1 MDPGLAARL
10 DTPRLREL
18 IDRERPYD
26 PKGVLAAR
34 ARLAAAG
41 LDPQD
46 AASVLTQARLRD
58 RAADKL
64 GPRADRLLLTAEG
77 LEQATRA
84 DVADRHAQR
93 LHATGVRTVWDIGCG
108 LGSDALA
115 LAGAGLRV
123 LAVDRDPATARL
135 AQANLR
141 GYDAAVVVTQAER
154 LGLTGDTA
162 RIALW
167 CDPAR
172 RLPGR
177 GTASGGAV
185 RVRDLESLSPAWS
198 VVRELAGAAAA
209 AGVKLA
215 PGFAPTQIPTGV
227 EAQWTSVDG
236 VAVECCLWWGSA
248 ARTTARSAQVRTA
261 TGWEVL
267 TDDADHADGGADGD
281 EGDGGGQRET
291 GAGPG
296 RWLVEPDPAV
306 LAAGLGPRL
315 ARLVGAGPLDDAGGY
330 LAAAAA
336 VRTPFA
342 RCWEVVAELPW
353 SPRAVRSWARSA
365 RVGRL
370 TVKRRGPRF
379 DVKRWRR
386 DLRLSGPEEAVV
398 VVVDVAGRRRV
409 LVLDRPDLSRAA
421 PAPRSG
427 R

>member
-1 MDPGLAARL
+1 MVG
-10 DTPRLREL
+10 
-18 IDRERPYD
+18 
-26 PKGVLAAR
+26 
-34 ARLAAAG
+34 
-41 LDPQD
+41 
-46 AASVLTQARLRD
+46 
-58 RAADKL
+58 
-64 GPRADRLLLTAEG
+64 GPRAGGGGRSRG
-77 LEQATRA
+77 RQARP
-84 DVADRHAQR
+84 
-93 LHATGVRTVWDIGCG
+93 GVRAHAD
-108 LGSDALA
+108 
-115 LAGAGLRV
+115 
-123 LAVDRDPATARL
+123 
-135 AQANLR
+135 
-141 GYDAAVVVTQAER
+141 
-154 LGLTGDTA
+154 
-162 RIALW
+162 
-167 CDPAR
+167 
-172 RLPGR
+172 
-177 GTASGGAV
+177 
-185 RVRDLESLSPAWS
+185 
-198 VVRELAGAAAA
+198 
-209 AGVKLA
+209 
-215 PGFAPTQIPTGV
+215 PTGV

-236 VAVECCLWWGSA
+236 AAVECCLWWGSA

-330 LAAAAA
+330 LTAAAA
-336 VRTPFA
+336 VLTPFA

-353 SPRAVRSWARSA
+353 SLRAVRSWARSA

-379 DVKRWRR
+379 DVERWRR

-421 PAPRSG
+421 PAPGSG

>member
-10 DTPRLREL
+10 GTPRLREL

-34 ARLAAAG
+34 ARLAAEG
-41 LDPQD
+41 LDPLD
-46 AASVLTQARLRD
+46 AAAVLTQARLRD
-58 RAADKL
+58 RARGKL

-93 LHATGVRTVWDIGCG
+93 LRATGARTVWDIGCG

-115 LAGAGLRV
+115 LAEAGLRV

-261 TGWEVL
+261 NGWEVL
-267 TDDADHADGGADGD
+267 TDDADGD
-281 EGDGGGQRET
+281 ETDDGVQGEPGG
-291 GAGPG
+291 GPG
-296 RWLVEPDPAV
+296 RWLVEPDPGV

-330 LAAAAA
+330 LTAAAA
-336 VRTPFA
+336 VLTPFA

-353 SPRAVRSWARSA
+353 SLRAVRSWARSA

-379 DVKRWRR
+379 DVERWRR